1 VIPFVGPAVQY
12 GNANKGK
19 NMTEADHRSTEYELD
34 EAKTLV
40 LLGDKAGNFVYANR
54 AYIEASGYEWEEL
67 KGTIAANMVHSD
79 TPKQVMDDMAVTIR
93 RKQPW
98 SGIIRN
104 RRKNGDLYWLWLNIM
119 PLWVQGKF
127 AGSLMVHSKAPR
139 EEIEKIAPLY
149 KLMREG
155 KDKQLA
161 MRFGRVIRANIWGKV
176 VEAVRSVGLNGRIWG
191 ALSAVSA
198 SGLACVLAA
207 PADLASPSLW
217 TGIAVFVTVS
227 IAAGFYLSRS
237 IVMPLRDAVRFANQI
252 AACDLGSQMTSTR
265 SDEIGAMIRALTQVT
280 MNMRT
285 TVSDVR
291 DSAYQIQKMTS
302 EIAAGAIDLS
312 SHTEAQAS
320 SLEQTAASME
330 EMTSTVQQNA
340 SAATEANQV
349 ALAATSAA
357 ESGGKVVGEVIATM
371 DGITQSS
378 KKIADIIGVIDSI
391 AFQTNILALN
401 AAVEAARAGEQGRG
415 FAVVAAEVR
424 SLAQRSAQA
433 ANEVR
438 SLIKESVGKVENG
451 AKLVNVAGKSMEEI
465 LAQIK
470 RVTELVSHIANASL
484 EQSSGIGQI
493 NQSVNHLDQMTQQN
507 AALVEESTAAAESMA
522 QQAQSLV
529 AAVSVFQ
536 LSQLENRRLAENTLT
551 KSESRMVAIVK
562 S

>member
-1 VIPFVGPAVQY
+1 ME
-12 GNANKGK
+12 KD
-19 NMTEADHRSTEYELD
+19 MTENSHGSEEYEID
-34 EAKTLV
+34 GSKTLV
-40 LLGDKAGNFVYANR
+40 LLGDKAGNFVYANP
-54 AYIEASGYEWEEL
+54 AYLEASGYNWEEL
-67 KGTIAANMVHSD
+67 KGTVAANMVHTD
-79 TPKQVMDDMAVTIR
+79 TPKQVMDDMGITIR

-98 SGIIRN
+98 SGIIKN
-104 RRKNGDLYWLWLNIM
+104 RRKNGDYYWLRLNIM

-127 AGSLMVHSKAPR
+127 AGSLMVQSKVPR
-139 EEIEKIAPLY
+139 EEIAEITPRY
-149 KLMREG
+149 KRMCEG
-155 KDKQLA
+155 SDKRLV
-161 MRFGRVIRANIWGKV
+161 MRFGRVVRKNLLSNII
-176 VEAVRSVGLNGRIWG
+176 EAVRSLGLNGHIWAAIG
-191 ALSAVSA
+191 AVDVV
-198 SGLACVLAA
+198 GLACALAFVPDIGSASFWGVLAA
-207 PADLASPSLW
+207 
-217 TGIAVFVTVS
+217 FVTS
-227 IAAGFYLSRS
+227 TSAAGIYLSRS
-237 IVMPLRDAVRFANQI
+237 IVTPLRDAVRFANQI

-265 SDEIGAMIRALTQVT
+265 SDEIGAMIRALTQMT
-280 MNMRT
+280 MNMRA
-285 TVSDVR
+285 TVSDMR
-291 DSAYQIQKMTS
+291 DSANMIQKMTA
-302 EIAAGAIDLS
+302 EIAAGTIDLS

-340 SAATEANQV
+340 SAASEASQV
-349 ALAATSAA
+349 ASAATTAA
-357 ESGGKVVGEVIATM
+357 ETGGQVVGQVISTM

-438 SLIKESVGKVENG
+438 GLIKESVDKVENG
-451 AKLVNVAGKSMEEI
+451 ARLVNVAGKSMEDI
-465 LAQIK
+465 LVQIK
-470 RVTELVSHIANASL
+470 RVTDLVTHIASASL
-484 EQSSGIGQI
+484 QQSSGIAQI
-493 NQSVNHLDQMTQQN
+493 NQSVTHLDQMTQQN

-522 QQAQSLV
+522 EQAQGLV

-536 LSQLENRRLAENTLT
+536 LSQAENQRLAENNTGV

>member
-1 VIPFVGPAVQY
+1 MIETSHTPNERLIG
-12 GNANKGK
+12 
-19 NMTEADHRSTEYELD
+19 ESEI
-34 EAKTLV
+34 LV
-40 LLGDKAGNFVYANR
+40 LLADKANNFVYANS
-54 AYIEASGYEWEEL
+54 AYCAVSGYSWEEL
-67 KGTIAANMVHSD
+67 KGTPADQKLHPDI
-79 TPKQVMDDMAVTIR
+79 PKQVMKDMLATLR
-93 RKQPW
+93 TRQPW
-98 SGIIRN
+98 TGIVKN
-104 RRKNGDLYWLWLNIM
+104 SCKNGDYYWLRLNIM
-119 PLWVQGKF
+119 PLYAQNRY
-127 AGSLMVHSKAPR
+127 AGSLMVHSRLSR
-139 EEIEKIAPLY
+139 EEVREAEQLY
-149 KLMREG
+149 KALREG
-155 KDKQLA
+155 KDKRLVI
-161 MRFGRVIRANIWGKV
+161 RFGRVVRMNAWSKV
-176 VEAVRSVGLNGRIWG
+176 IDAAQRLGLKGRIFATVGAIDLG
-191 ALSAVSA
+191 ALLFGLAVTDNAA
-198 SGLACVLAA
+198 SGTFWSAFAGLAALSSVLAA
-207 PADLASPSLW
+207 
-217 TGIAVFVTVS
+217 
-227 IAAGFYLSRS
+227 YLSHS
-237 IVMPLRDAVRFANQI
+237 MVKPLREAVSLANQI

-265 SDEIGAMIRALTQVT
+265 SDEIGSMIRALTQMT
-280 MNMRT
+280 MNMRA

-291 DSAYQIQKMTS
+291 DSAYLIQKMTA
-302 EIAAGAIDLS
+302 EIAAGTIDLS

-340 SAATEANQV
+340 SAAREASEV
-349 ALAATSAA
+349 ASAATTAA
-357 ESGGKVVGEVIATM
+357 ETGGKVVGEVISTM

-451 AKLVNVAGKSMEEI
+451 SRLVNVAGKSMEDI

-470 RVTELVSHIANASL
+470 RVTELVTHIANASL

-493 NQSVNHLDQMTQQN
+493 NQSVTHLDQMTQQN

-522 QQAQSLV
+522 EQAQGLV

-536 LSQLENRRLAENTLT
+536 LSQQENLRLAENTSKT
-551 KSESRMVAIVK
+551 SESRTVAIVK
-562 S
+562 T

>member
-1 VIPFVGPAVQY
+1 MDI
-12 GNANKGK
+12 NSSS
-19 NMTEADHRSTEYELD
+19 REYEIGD
-34 EAKTLV
+34 STILV
-40 LLGDKAGNFVYANR
+40 LLGDKLGNFVYANP
-54 AYIEASGYEWEEL
+54 AYLEASGYAWEEL
-67 KGTIAANMVHSD
+67 KGTIAANMVHTD

-98 SGIIRN
+98 SGIIMN
-104 RRKNGDLYWLWLNIM
+104 RRKNGEYYWLRLNIM

-127 AGSLMVHSKAPR
+127 AGSLMVHSKVPR
-139 EEIEKIAPLY
+139 DEIAKIAPLY
-149 KLMREG
+149 RLMREG
-155 KDKQLA
+155 GDKRLA
-161 MRFGRVIRANIWGKV
+161 MRFGRVVRTSAWGRT
-176 VEAVRSVGLNGRIWG
+176 VEAIRSLGLNGHIWG
-191 ALSAVSA
+191 AVSAVNL
-198 SGLACVLAA
+198 SGLACGWAIASDIASVSLWSALAA
-207 PADLASPSLW
+207 FLACTS
-217 TGIAVFVTVS
+217 AV
-227 IAAGFYLSRS
+227 GWYLSHS
-237 IVMPLRDAVRFANQI
+237 MVKPLREAVSLANQI

-265 SDEIGAMIRALTQVT
+265 SDEIGSMIRALTQMT
-280 MNMRT
+280 MNMRA

-291 DSAYQIQKMTS
+291 DSAYLIQKMTA
-302 EIAAGAIDLS
+302 EIAAGTIDLS

-340 SAATEANQV
+340 SAAREASEV
-349 ALAATSAA
+349 ASAATTAA
-357 ESGGKVVGEVIATM
+357 ETGGKVVGEVISTM

-451 AKLVNVAGKSMEEI
+451 SRLVNVAGKSMEDI

-470 RVTELVSHIANASL
+470 RVTELVTHIANASL

-493 NQSVNHLDQMTQQN
+493 NQSVTHLDQMTQQN

-522 QQAQSLV
+522 EQAQGLV
-529 AAVSVFQ
+529 AAVSVFK
-536 LSQLENRRLAENTLT
+536 LSLAENQQLAEMH
-551 KSESRMVAIVK
+551 KKNNESRALPVLPGTTG
-562 S
+562 